1 MDLLKDPNNDRFLQS
16 LAPPPVG
23 FLAHELLYPANSK
36 KPDLEVLKDYLK
48 KEGKVHKN
56 DCIQI
61 LSETQALLSSEANL
75 LHISEPAV
83 IIGDIHGQF
92 YDFLKIIE
100 LAGSP
105 KANKYLF
112 LGDYVDRGSFSVEVV
127 LVLYALKL
135 NFPSSV
141 YMLRGNHESRQ
152 LTSFFNFRNEVLSK
166 YDQDLYDR
174 FMESFDC
181 MPLACIVN
189 QKFFCVHGGISP
201 SIRYLK
207 DLQSIDR
214 KVEVPNRGGFCD
226 LLWSDPIDT
235 EVGTSVEKFR
245 HNTVR
250 DCSFFYSVT
259 AANEFLRENRM
270 LCIVRAHEAQID
282 GYKMHKWNGNSEFP
296 VVITVF
302 SAPNY
307 CDVYNNKGAFLRLS
321 NNGLNIQQ
329 YNYTTHPYILP
340 NFMDGLNW
348 GIPFVIEKVLQMILS
363 IIPKTDEETDSLGE
377 GISDLHN
384 QFREN
389 KSDKLKKKL
398 KAVTSMMKMFNTL
411 RNDNESILTL
421 KGMCPDNKIPRG
433 VLAEGHEAIVGAI
446 ESFNFAK
453 NIDKDNEKRP
463 LS

>member
-48 KEGKVHKN
+48 REGKVHKN

-61 LSETQALLSSEANL
+61 LSETQALLASEANL
-75 LHISEPAV
+75 LHISEPVV

-92 YDFLKIIE
+92 FDFLKIIE

-105 KANKYLF
+105 KVNKYLF

-127 LVLYALKL
+127 LVLFALKL

-141 YMLRGNHESRQ
+141 YLLRGNHESRQ

-201 SIRYLK
+201 SIRFLK

-214 KVEVPNRGGFCD
+214 KVEVPSRGGFCD

-250 DCSFFYSVT
+250 ECSFFYSVT

-329 YNYTTHPYILP
+329 YNYTIHPYILP
-340 NFMDGLNW
+340 NFMDGLTW
-348 GIPFVIEKVLQMILS
+348 SVPFVIEKVLQMILS